1 MKKIT
6 KIYKNFLYNFTK
18 KTNLDRQLIS
28 DSSLD
33 YLFNHFGTDKGS
45 KVVDPYSSGSS
56 QIFGHGFSKFYE
68 KKLGPF
74 KDDLFNILEIGTWK
88 GASVASFLNYFPQS
102 NVFGIDKNFKC
113 KVKSK
118 RFRFLNCNIRDVD
131 DLKKL
136 EKKINNKLFKVIIDD
151 GSHSLKDMIFNLRFF
166 LNTLQMRAFL

>member
-45 KVVDPYSSGSS
+45 KVVDPYSSGSVRYLVMVF
-56 QIFGHGFSKFYE
+56 QKFYE

-88 GASVASFLNYFPQS
+88 GASVAFLNYFPQS

-118 RFRFLNCNIRDVD
+118 RFRFLNCNIRW
-131 DLKKL
+131 
-136 EKKINNKLFKVIIDD
+136 
-151 GSHSLKDMIFNLRFF
+151 M
-166 LNTLQMRAFL
+166 

>member
-1 MKKIT
+1 MGCLCCIKTKINEKIT

-88 GASVASFLNYFPQS
+88 GASVASF
-102 NVFGIDKNFKC
+102 FKLLSTIKC
-113 KVKSK
+113 IW
-118 RFRFLNCNIRDVD
+118 N
-131 DLKKL
+131 
-136 EKKINNKLFKVIIDD
+136 
-151 GSHSLKDMIFNLRFF
+151 
-166 LNTLQMRAFL
+166 